1 MLVQTSFPF
10 ISQVMSDLHLR
21 NWTAD
26 QRATGYDQELLAQ
39 YQSQFCSIE
48 TAAAEPEGR
57 VPADKKKKEACQ
69 QETHVSISCYRA
81 AALGPI
87 SHQGIR

>member
-1 MLVQTSFPF
+1 MQTSFTF
-10 ISQVMSDLHLR
+10 ISQVMNDLHLR

-39 YQSQFCSIE
+39 YQSQFFSIE
-48 TAAAEPEGR
+48 TAAAEPESR
-57 VPADKKKKEACQ
+57 VPADKKKKKEACQ
-69 QETHVSISCYRA
+69 QETQVSISCYRA
-81 AALGPI
+81 AALGTI